1 MKVIYNKVDWNRG
14 KQLKLEREYRG
25 YTQTKLCKEVE
36 GLNQS
41 NLSNFEGGL
50 KTISED
56 TLFKVME
63 VLNFPIQWLDKP
75 TPKFEIDI

>member
-1 MKVIYNKVDWNRG
+1 MKVIYNKADWNRG
-14 KQLKLEREYRG
+14 KQLKLAREYRG
-25 YTQTKLCKEVE
+25 YTQRKLCKEVE
-36 GLNQS
+36 GLSQS

-50 KTISED
+50 KTISQD

-63 VLNFPIQWLDKP
+63 VLNFPIEWLDKP